1 MSPYHSLPARPLDR
15 ESGGEICRKM
25 LALGCS
31 VPCSHMGI
39 SFTPLLREL
48 EQIWTDIGETQAE
61 KDRMLLELEKEC
73 LEIYRKKVDEAANIK
88 ARLHQS
94 VAAKE
99 AELATLL
106 ASLGELKI
114 NSLIPSEKKASS
126 LKEKLAAVS
135 PILEDLRAERDERK
149 KQFTCIK
156 EQLDKISEEISG
168 YNNSSSNLTAT
179 DYHEEDLSLR
189 KLTEYQNQLRTLQ
202 KEKADRVSK
211 ILEYVN
217 EVHSLCAVLG
227 IDFGKT
233 VSDVHPS
240 LHANSLEQSTN
251 IGNNVL
257 EGLEQAINKLK
268 IERKTR
274 YLKLKNLASALSELW
289 NLMDSPYEEK
299 IIFADLTF
307 VAGSSE
313 TEISQP
319 GLLTTEIIEQ
329 AYEEVERLKTLKASR
344 MKQLV
349 MNKRSELE
357 EICRVNHMEPDTS
370 TTTEKVC
377 ALIDAGLVDPSELL
391 SSIESQIA
399 KANKEAASRQDIMD
413 RIGRWLSA
421 CEEEIWLDDY
431 NQDVN
436 RYSAGRG
443 AHINLK
449 RAERARV
456 TVSKIPTILDNL
468 IVKTLAWEKEKR
480 VMFLY
485 DGVRLLSILEE
496 YKLTR
501 KRKEEA
507 KRRCRDQKKLQDLL
521 VTEKEAMYG
530 SRPSPRRSTSF
541 RKPSGYPNGNG
552 SMTPTPRRSSIGSP
566 TPELQTPR
574 SYSGRQNG
582 YFSETRRMS
591 TGPLNFVNI
600 RKEDTLS
607 CTSTS
612 FCDSESSSQI

>member
-1 MSPYHSLPARPLDR
+1 M
-15 ESGGEICRKM
+15 M
-25 LALGCS
+25 ALGCS
-31 VPCSHMGI
+31 VPSSHMGI

-48 EQIWTDIGETQAE
+48 EQIWTDIGETKAE
-61 KDRMLLELEKEC
+61 KDRMFIELEKEC
-73 LEIYRKKVDEAANIK
+73 LEIYRRKVDEAATTK

-99 AELATLL
+99 AELATLM
-106 ASLGELKI
+106 ASLGELKNI
-114 NSLIPSEKKASS
+114 SPVPSEKKSAS

-135 PILEDLRAERDERK
+135 PLLEDLRAERDERL
-149 KQFTCIK
+149 KQVTHLIK
-156 EQLDKISEEISG
+156 QIDSLSEEISG
-168 YNNSSSNLTAT
+168 YSKLNGNITTPINH
-179 DYHEEDLSLR
+179 DEGDLSLR
-189 KLTEYQNQLRTLQ
+189 KLSEYQNHLRSLQ
-202 KEKADRVSK
+202 KEKADRVTK

-227 IDFGKT
+227 MDFGKT
-233 VSDVHPS
+233 VGDVHPS
-240 LHANSLEQSTN
+240 LHANSIEQSTN

-257 EGLEQAINKLK
+257 EDLEKAIYKLK
-268 IERKTR
+268 SERKTR
-274 YLKLKNLASALSELW
+274 YLKLKDLASTLSELW
-289 NLMDSPYEEK
+289 NLMDSPHEEK
-299 IIFADLTF
+299 IRFSDLTF
-307 VAGSSE
+307 IVRSPE
-313 TEISQP
+313 TEITQP
-319 GLLTTEIIEQ
+319 CLLTTELIEQ
-329 AYEEVERLKTLKASR
+329 SSEEVERLKTLKASR

-357 EICRVNHMEPDTS
+357 EICRVNHLEPDIS
-370 TTTEKVC
+370 TTTEKVG
-377 ALIDAGLVDPSELL
+377 ALIDAGLMDPSELL
-391 SSIESQIA
+391 ASVESQIVKA
-399 KANKEAASRQDIMD
+399 KEEAKSRQDIMD

-443 AHINLK
+443 AHLNLK

-468 IVKTLAWEKEKR
+468 VAKTIAWEKENG

-507 KRRCRDQKKLQDLL
+507 KRRCRDQKKLQDVL
-521 VTEKEAMYG
+521 VTEKEAIYG
-530 SRPSPRRSTSF
+530 SRPSTRRSNSF
-541 RKPSGYPNGNG
+541 RGPTGYPNGNG
-552 SMTPTPRRSSIGSP
+552 SVPPTPRRSSVGSA
-566 TPELQTPR
+566 TPELQTSR

-582 YFSETRRMS
+582 YFSEPRRLS
-591 TGPLNFVNI
+591 SRPLNFVNTK
-600 RKEDTLS
+600 KEDALS

>member
-1 MSPYHSLPARPLDR
+1 
-15 ESGGEICRKM
+15 M

-31 VPCSHMGI
+31 VPSSHMGII

-48 EQIWTDIGETQAE
+48 EQIWTDIGETKAE
-61 KDRMLLELEKEC
+61 KDRMFLELEKEC
-73 LEIYRKKVDEAANIK
+73 LEIYRRKVDEAANTK
-88 ARLHQS
+88 ARLHQN

-99 AELATLL
+99 AELSSLM

-114 NSLIPSEKKASS
+114 NSQIPLEKKSAS

-135 PILEDLRAERDERK
+135 QLLENLRAKRDERL
-149 KQFTCIK
+149 KQFSDIK
-156 EQLDKISEEISG
+156 EQIERLSEEISG
-168 YNNSSSNLTAT
+168 YNNPGSNLTT
-179 DYHEEDLSLR
+179 PITYEKDDLSLR
-189 KLTEYQNQLRTLQ
+189 KLAEYQNHLRSLQ
-202 KEKADRVSK
+202 KEKADRVTK
-211 ILEYVN
+211 ILDYVN

-233 VSDVHPS
+233 VSEVHPS
-240 LHANSLEQSTN
+240 LHANSFEQSTN

-257 EGLEQAINKLK
+257 EGLEQAICKLK
-268 IERKTR
+268 SDRKTR
-274 YLKLKNLASALSELW
+274 YLKLKNFASMLSELW
-289 NLMDSPYEEK
+289 SLMDTPYEEK
-299 IIFADLTF
+299 IKFSDLTF
-307 VAGSSE
+307 LAGSPE
-313 TEISQP
+313 TEITQP
-319 GLLTTEIIEQ
+319 GLLTTEMIEQ
-329 AYEEVERLKTLKASR
+329 ASEEVEQLKTMKASR

-357 EICRVNHMEPDTS
+357 EICRANHIVPDSS
-370 TTTEKVC
+370 TTPEKVG
-377 ALIDAGLVDPSELL
+377 ALIDAGLMDPSELIA
-391 SSIESQIA
+391 SIESQIV

-421 CEEEIWLDDY
+421 CEEEIWLDEY

-436 RYSAGRG
+436 RYAAGRG
-443 AHINLK
+443 SHLNLK

-456 TVSKIPTILDNL
+456 TVSKIPTIIDNL
-468 IVKTLAWEKEKR
+468 VAKTVAWENEKG
-480 VMFLY
+480 VTFLY

-507 KRRCRDQKKLQDLL
+507 KRRCRDQKKLQDALL
-521 VTEKEAMYG
+521 TEKESMYG
-530 SRPSPRRSTSF
+530 SKPSPRRSISL
-541 RKPSGYPNGNG
+541 RRPAGYPNGNG
-552 SMTPTPRRSSIGSP
+552 YMTPTPRRSSIGSA
-566 TPELQTPR
+566 TSELQTPR
-574 SYSGRQNG
+574 SCSWRQNG
-582 YFSETRRMS
+582 YFSEPRRLS